1 MPEIHV
7 PDLLV
12 VATLVVLEGLL
23 SADNALVLALLVRH
37 LPEDQ
42 QKKALLYGLFGAF
55 TLRGIGIFLAKFIMN
70 LWPICAIG
78 SVYLLGLAIRHFT
91 QRHETPEEEAA
102 SAGKKRAG
110 FWHTVFLVEV
120 TDIVFAVDSILV
132 AVALVN
138 NPNKL
143 WIVYTGGFL
152 GIVLLRLAASF
163 FIALIKKYPTLDHM
177 AYGLV
182 GWAGV
187 KLASTTVDIF
197 YRSRGVA
204 EENLPHLLK
213 APIFWT
219 VFVLIVAGGA
229 FYAVRHKR
237 TKEDE
242 EDSARN
248 DEALECLEDGGFVID
263 RAPPPGPESV
273 SFVKR
278 VRYHEAKPSED
289 ETKTPR

>member
-1 MPEIHV
+1 MPPIQ
-7 PDLLV
+7 PSDLFI

-37 LPEDQ
+37 LPENQ
-42 QKKALLYGLFGAF
+42 QKKALLYGLIGAF

-70 LWPICAIG
+70 LWPVCAIG
-78 SVYLLGLAIRHFT
+78 SVYLLGLAIRHFVT
-91 QRHETPEEEAA
+91 SHKNESEEDAA
-102 SAGKKRAG
+102 NLGKKKAG
-110 FWHTVFLVEV
+110 FWHTVILVEL

-138 NPNKL
+138 NPNKI

-163 FIALIKKYPTLDHM
+163 FIRLIKKYPTLDHM

-197 YRSRGVA
+197 YRSRGMA

-213 APIFWT
+213 PPVFWV
-219 VFVLIVAGGA
+219 VFVLIVLGGIY
-229 FYAVRHKR
+229 YAVRHKK
-237 TKEDE
+237 TVEDVVESAENAADLERLE
-242 EDSARN
+242 E
-248 DEALECLEDGGFVID
+248 GGFVVD
-263 RAPPPGPESV
+263 QTTYPPGPASNQ
-273 SFVKR
+273 KLD
-278 VRYHEAKPSED
+278 H
-289 ETKTPR
+289 

>member
-1 MPEIHV
+1 MPPIQLS
-7 PDLLV
+7 DFFI

-42 QKKALLYGLFGAF
+42 QKKALLYGLIGAF

-70 LWPICAIG
+70 LWPVCAIG
-78 SVYLLGLAIRHFT
+78 SLYLLGLAIRHFAT
-91 QRHETPEEEAA
+91 SRKQEGEENAA
-102 SAGKKRAG
+102 NVGKKQAG
-110 FWHTVFLVEV
+110 FWHTVVLVEL

-138 NPNKL
+138 NPSKI

-163 FIALIKKYPTLDHM
+163 FITLIKKYPTLDHM

-197 YRSRGVA
+197 YRSRGMA

-213 APIFWT
+213 PAVFWV
-219 VFVLIVAGGA
+219 VFAAIVAGGI

-237 TKEDE
+237 SLEDVIE
-242 EDSARN
+242 SAQASAALDRLQETGFVADETSSPDSA
-248 DEALECLEDGGFVID
+248 
-263 RAPPPGPESV
+263 PPQKLKE
-273 SFVKR
+273 K
-278 VRYHEAKPSED
+278 D
-289 ETKTPR
+289 

>member
-1 MPEIHV
+1 MPPIQ
-7 PDLLV
+7 PSDFFI

-37 LPEDQ
+37 LPDDQ
-42 QKKALLYGLFGAF
+42 QKKALLYGLIGAF

-70 LWPICAIG
+70 LWPVCAIG
-78 SVYLLGLAIRHFT
+78 AVYLLGLAIRHFL
-91 QRHETPEEEAA
+91 QKRHSEAEEEAA
-102 SAGKKRAG
+102 NAGKKKLG
-110 FWHTVFLVEV
+110 FWHTVVLVEL

-138 NPNKL
+138 NPNKI

-197 YRSRGVA
+197 YRSRGMA

-213 APIFWT
+213 PPIFWV
-219 VFVLIVAGGA
+219 VFVLIVVGGVY
-229 FYAVRHKR
+229 YAVRHKR
-237 TKEDE
+237 TMDDDA
-242 EDSARN
+242 DSVRN
-248 DEALECLEDGGFVID
+248 AADLECLEDGGFVVD
-263 RAPPPGPESV
+263 RTPPPGPP
-273 SFVKR
+273 
-278 VRYHEAKPSED
+278 A
-289 ETKTPR
+289 

>member
-1 MPEIHV
+1 MPPIHASDFFV
-7 PDLLV
+7 I
-12 VATLVVLEGLL
+12 ATLVVLEGLL

-42 QKKALLYGLFGAF
+42 QKKALLYGLIGAF
-55 TLRGIGIFLAKFIMN
+55 TLRGIGIFLARFIMV

-78 SVYLLGLAIRHFT
+78 SLYLLGLAVRHFV
-91 QRHETPEEEAA
+91 QKHGNEAEEANV
-102 SAGKKRAG
+102 SKKKMG
-110 FWHTVFLVEV
+110 FWHTVVLVEL
-120 TDIVFAVDSILV
+120 TDIIFAVDSILV

-138 NPNKL
+138 NPSKI
-143 WIVYTGGFL
+143 WIVYAGGFM

-163 FIALIKKYPTLDHM
+163 FITLIKKYPTLDHM

-204 EENLPHLLK
+204 AGIDPETIEKSLPHLLPI
-213 APIFWT
+213 PIFWV
-219 VFVLIVAGGA
+219 VFALIVAGGI

-237 TKEDE
+237 TLED
-242 EDSARN
+242 DADDARN
-248 DEALECLEDGGFVID
+248 DADLECLEDGGFVVD
-263 RAPPPGPESV
+263 RTPPPGP
-273 SFVKR
+273 K
-278 VRYHEAKPSED
+278 A
-289 ETKTPR
+289 

>member
-1 MPEIHV
+1 MPPIQ
-7 PDLLV
+7 PSDLFI

-42 QKKALLYGLFGAF
+42 QKKALLYGLIGAF

-70 LWPICAIG
+70 LWPVCAIG
-78 SVYLLGLAIRHFT
+78 SVYLLGLAVRHFVT
-91 QRHETPEEEAA
+91 SHKSSNEENTVDV
-102 SAGKKRAG
+102 GKKKAG
-110 FWHTVFLVEV
+110 FWHTVILVEL

-138 NPNKL
+138 NPSKI

-163 FIALIKKYPTLDHM
+163 FISLIKKYPTLDHM

-197 YRSRGVA
+197 YRSRGMA

-213 APIFWT
+213 PPVFWV
-219 VFVLIVAGGA
+219 VFVLIVAGGV
-229 FYAVRHKR
+229 FHAVRHKR
-237 TKEDE
+237 TVED
-242 EDSARN
+242 DVNSAKN
-248 DEALECLEDGGFVID
+248 AAALERLEESGFVED
-263 RAPPPGPESV
+263 RTDGPTAPPS
-273 SFVKR
+273 
-278 VRYHEAKPSED
+278 
-289 ETKTPR
+289 

>member
-1 MPEIHV
+1 MPPIHAS
-7 PDLLV
+7 DLFI

-37 LPEDQ
+37 LPDDQ
-42 QKKALLYGLFGAF
+42 QKKALLYGLVGAF

-70 LWPICAIG
+70 LWPVCAIG
-78 SVYLLGLAIRHFT
+78 SLYLLGLAIRHFL
-91 QRHETPEEEAA
+91 QKPHNEADEAA
-102 SAGKKRAG
+102 GNAGKKKVG
-110 FWHTVFLVEV
+110 FWHTVILVEL

-138 NPNKL
+138 NPSKI

-152 GIVLLRLAASF
+152 GIVLLRLAATF
-163 FIALIKKYPTLDHM
+163 FIKLIKKYPTLDHM

-197 YRSRGVA
+197 YRSRGAA

-213 APIFWT
+213 PPIFWV
-219 VFVLIVAGGA
+219 VFALIVIGGII
-229 FYAVRHKR
+229 YAVRHKR
-237 TKEDE
+237 TLDDDAE
-242 EDSARN
+242 SARN
-248 DEALECLEDGGFVID
+248 DADLECLEDGGFVMD
-263 RAPPPGPESV
+263 RTPPPGP
-273 SFVKR
+273 
-278 VRYHEAKPSED
+278 PS
-289 ETKTPR
+289 